1 MLKVSCICVS
11 QISRN
16 MHTKMAKKSKKR
28 SFWPSLLCYYE
39 KTMTRRCMK
48 LSAFSFITEL
58 SNILKNQ
65 INTLNISALTRK
77 TANFTRNAYAIPTKT
92 FRCNAHREK
101 IVTAQKYFRI
111 VMSPFIHKFSFT
123 FERILEK
130 SSKSIHPIHHTTT
143 YQGRPILLYNYKFR
157 VHRILRLK
165 IYFYGN
171 GTQH

>member
-11 QISRN
+11 QFSHNNR
-16 MHTKMAKKSKKR
+16 AKRAKNCVFC
-28 SFWPSLLCYYE
+28 SFWPFLCAYYV
-39 KTMTRRCMK
+39 KSMKRRCMK
-48 LSAFSFITEL
+48 LSAFRIITEM
-58 SNILKNQ
+58 SNIFKNQ

-130 SSKSIHPIHHTTT
+130 SSKSIHPNIHPPFLYIKICAHH
-143 YQGRPILLYNYKFR
+143 LLQLVLR
-157 VHRILRLK
+157 VK
-165 IYFYGN
+165 CFPAY
-171 GTQH
+171 

>member
-77 TANFTRNAYAIPTKT
+77 TANSTKKPYAIPTKT

-130 SSKSIHPIHHTTT
+130 SSKSIHPNIYICSIVESDLQTPPPSLRFCSNLV
-143 YQGRPILLYNYKFR
+143 QRVFR
-157 VHRILRLK
+157 WS
-165 IYFYGN
+165 
-171 GTQH
+171 

>member
-1 MLKVSCICVS
+1 
-11 QISRN
+11 
-16 MHTKMAKKSKKR
+16 MAKKSKKR

-48 LSAFSFITEL
+48 LSAYSFITEL
-58 SNILKNQ
+58 SNILNKS
-65 INTLNISALTRK
+65 INSSNISALTRK
-77 TANFTRNAYAIPTKT
+77 TANSTKKPYAIPTKT

-130 SSKSIHPIHHTTT
+130 SSKSIHPS
-143 YQGRPILLYNYKFR
+143 
-157 VHRILRLK
+157 VH
-165 IYFYGN
+165 
-171 GTQH
+171 GTSDHKNSIALTNL